1 MSQAN
6 VYEQLN
12 LELINAERKKVGA
25 QPLAFDSNLNTA
37 AERHSDWML
46 DNDIFSHTGING
58 STPGARMTQAGY
70 KFSGSWSWGE
80 NIAWRTTSNPSGFS
94 DEIQKL
100 HSQLMDSSGHR
111 ANILNPNFKEIGI
124 GFDVGS
130 FKQYSSVAMLTQD
143 FAKTASKPFL
153 TGVAFDDKDN
163 DRFYDINEALA
174 GITVSARNNTTGA
187 TTNTDTGIAGGY
199 ELELSAGSY
208 TVTFSDDELQ
218 ASSYQVNIGTRNV
231 KLDLIDPIIVG
242 VSEMPIL

>member
-46 DNDIFSHTGING
+46 DNDIFSHTGMNG
-58 STPGARMTQAGY
+58 ANAGARMTQAGY

-100 HSQLMDSSGHR
+100 HSQLMNSSGHR

-187 TTNTDTGIAGGY
+187 TTTTDTGIAGGY
-199 ELELSAGSY
+199 ELELPAGSY

-218 ASSYQVNIGTRNV
+218 ASSYQVTIGTRNV

-242 VSEMPIL
+242 VSEIPIL